1 MKKWGMAGGGGGR
14 GRKAG
19 NTVAGADTKVS
30 KPVRG
35 IKRKTSSPTG
45 VVDST
50 TSTTGSGSG
59 TDEVNEPVSKKFRVT
74 KKAPIKGIKAEL
86 LEDEGVVGGMAIKD
100 ENEDDDNDDDDEES
114 TSDSETEKD

>member
-1 MKKWGMAGGGGGR
+1 MKKWGMAGGGVGR
-14 GRKAG
+14 ARKAG

-35 IKRKTSSPTG
+35 IKRKTNNPDG
-45 VVDST
+45 VADSI

-100 ENEDDDNDDDDEES
+100 ENEDDDGDDDGS
-114 TSDSETEKD
+114 ASDAGTEP